1 MPLMEMTFPE
11 GAVPDEKRDELFD
24 GMTAALLKAEG
35 APDTEFFRNITW
47 IHVNELPRRDV
58 IANGRPLE
66 SPAVKVEVTTPQ
78 GALSDRRRKILV
90 ADLTAVIR
98 EATGIAEQ
106 DALMVWILCR
116 EIDEGSWGAGGGVV
130 EFEALKAA
138 AKQEREAAGTAS
150 APVG

>member
-1 MPLMEMTFPE
+1 M
-11 GAVPDEKRDELFD
+11 
-24 GMTAALLKAEG
+24 
-35 APDTEFFRNITW
+35 
-47 IHVNELPRRDV
+47 
-58 IANGRPLE
+58 
-66 SPAVKVEVTTPQ
+66 TTPP
-78 GALSDRRRKILV
+78 GALSDSRRKILV

-98 EATGIAEQ
+98 EATGIEEQ

-150 APVG
+150 APV